1 MLVFVCTF
9 LLNVKWFVEFSVR
22 NVYILLNV
30 NEIQMSVY
38 GFSFFVLELVLHP
51 ASTDWVIVAKQEV

>member
-38 GFSFFVLELVLHP
+38 GFSFFVLELVFLIWRYLGNLHYYMGL
-51 ASTDWVIVAKQEV
+51 

>member
-1 MLVFVCTF
+1 VFVCTF

-38 GFSFFVLELVLHP
+38 GFSFFVLELVFLIWRYLGNLH
-51 ASTDWVIVAKQEV
+51 